1 MSFVLR
7 LRTTTAHRH
16 HGVPIRSRSSCSI
29 VGAYYRHIYQKS
41 CQKTMIGGGGLDNNR
56 ELCIIILVLLF
67 ARRRRRVLVD
77 VMWFLSSGLGREC
90 DVCLNFFFVRV
101 LLPLLLLNSL
111 SLHKDTLS
119 LCLLHS
125 SLPMYVATV
134 DMLPPQEKAGE
145 RERERER
152 GRRWQKNN
160 FEMRTTKIRK
170 AAVVSRA
177 AQASVSFFDWHHATK
192 IRPPTI
198 SIAQIIINEE

>member
-77 VMWFLSSGLGREC
+77 VIC
-90 DVCLNFFFVRV
+90 DVI
-101 LLPLLLLNSL
+101 
-111 SLHKDTLS
+111 
-119 LCLLHS
+119 
-125 SLPMYVATV
+125 
-134 DMLPPQEKAGE
+134 
-145 RERERER
+145 
-152 GRRWQKNN
+152 
-160 FEMRTTKIRK
+160 FEFGIG
-170 AAVVSRA
+170 SRM
-177 AQASVSFFDWHHATK
+177 
-192 IRPPTI
+192 
-198 SIAQIIINEE
+198 